1 MHTRERGFTLIE
13 LMIVVAII
21 GILASVALPAYQDYT
36 IRARVSEGL
45 SLAAAAKNQVLEV
58 LSNGNATGSAD
69 GYANGYQA
77 PSATPNVASISIAAA
92 SGVISVKTTAVAGNG
107 YFHLVPFTG
116 TRDTPTALPVGTAAF
131 TPPSQGSINWRCV
144 AEGVSSPAAI
154 ALPEGS
160 LLSSKY
166 APAECR

>member
-1 MHTRERGFTLIE
+1 MNTLQRGFTLIE

-45 SLAAAAKNQVLEV
+45 ALAAAAKNQVLDV
-58 LSNGNATGSAD
+58 LSNGNAAGSTE

-77 PSATPNVASISIAAA
+77 PSATPNITSISIAAA
-92 SGVISVKTTAVAGNG
+92 TGVISVKTTAVAGNG
-107 YFHLVPFTG
+107 SFHLVPFTG
-116 TRDTPTALPVGTAAF
+116 TRDAPVALPLGTAAF
-131 TPPSQGSINWRCV
+131 APPSQGSVNWRCV
-144 AEGVSSPAAI
+144 TQGVSSPATI

-160 LLSSKY
+160 LLASKY

>member
-1 MHTRERGFTLIE
+1 
-13 LMIVVAII
+13 MIVVAII

-45 SLAAAAKNQVLEV
+45 ALAAAAKNQVLDV
-58 LSNGNATGSAD
+58 LSNGNAAGSTE

-77 PSATPNVASISIAAA
+77 PSATPNITSISIAAA
-92 SGVISVKTTAVAGNG
+92 TGVISVKTTAVAGNG
-107 YFHLVPFTG
+107 SFHLVPFTG
-116 TRDTPTALPVGTAAF
+116 TRDAPTALPLGTAAF
-131 TPPSQGSINWRCV
+131 APPSQGSVNWRCV
-144 AEGVSSPAAI
+144 TQGVSSPATI

-160 LLSSKY
+160 LLASKY

>member
-1 MHTRERGFTLIE
+1 MNTRQHGFTLIE

-45 SLAAAAKNQVLEV
+45 TLAAAAKNQVLDV
-58 LSNGNATGSAD
+58 LSNGNAAGATE
-69 GYANGYQA
+69 GYANGYQV
-77 PSATPNVASISIAAA
+77 PSATANVASIGIAPAT
-92 SGVISVKTTAVAGNG
+92 GVISVKTTVVAGNG
-107 YFHLVPFTG
+107 SFHLVPFTG
-116 TRDTPTALPVGTAAF
+116 SRDNPSALPVGTAAF
-131 TPPSQGSINWRCV
+131 TPPSQGSIHWRCV

-154 ALPEGS
+154 ALPEGN
-160 LLSSKY
+160 LLASKY